1 MCLEKL
7 YNDILKIILCKM
19 NINDARSLKLT
30 SKKFNKFVNDNCCL
44 IPSKN
49 YIKEIDLNFTTLNI
63 DKKFSNDVI
72 KIKYC
77 GYCGWNEIIKDI
89 KTCNKLS
96 TVIKFPQTNIL
107 GPVGEVGPAGI
118 QGIRG
123 LTGPVGDVGPTGNK
137 GPVDLIG
144 NKCPVQCEECKQE
157 FCKSLIKTEYGTYKK
172 YCINCIK

>member
-1 MCLEKL
+1 M
-7 YNDILKIILCKM
+7 
-19 NINDARSLKLT
+19 
-30 SKKFNKFVNDNCCL
+30 
-44 IPSKN
+44 P
-49 YIKEIDLNFTTLNI
+49 TLNI
-63 DKKFSNDVI
+63 DKKFSNDII

-96 TVIKFPQTNIL
+96 TVIKFPQTNSFGGIFGPI
-107 GPVGEVGPAGI
+107 GPVGLVGCAPQNPQGPIGPAGI
-118 QGIRG
+118 QGIC
-123 LTGPVGDVGPTGNK
+123 GPTGNK